1 MLYSQLTSQEL
12 RDQINVNSVTFY
24 MHADAVWVSHNR
36 LMKGSR
42 GAGCGL
48 WKAKS
53 LKAAWW

>member
-24 MHADAVWVSHNR
+24 MHADDVWVSHNR
-36 LMKGSR
+36 LMKVSR
-42 GAGCGL
+42 GAWCRL